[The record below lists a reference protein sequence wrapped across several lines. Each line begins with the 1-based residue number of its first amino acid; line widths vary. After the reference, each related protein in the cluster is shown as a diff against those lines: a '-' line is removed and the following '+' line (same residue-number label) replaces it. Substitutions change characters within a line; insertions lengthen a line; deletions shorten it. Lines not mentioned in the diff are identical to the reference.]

1 MAWLCVLDMLLCCR
15 TRLTSGC
22 VGTRAEKAG
31 DCKLSSGRVAHT
43 QVFEDWLSQP
53 TVAAAADAA
62 AAAAAAAP
70 TAADVAAATARQAL

>member
-43 QVFEDWLSQP
+43 QDDECCGDDERSEEGALALDDIVRARGL
-53 TVAAAADAA
+53 
-62 AAAAAAAP
+62 
-70 TAADVAAATARQAL
+70 AT